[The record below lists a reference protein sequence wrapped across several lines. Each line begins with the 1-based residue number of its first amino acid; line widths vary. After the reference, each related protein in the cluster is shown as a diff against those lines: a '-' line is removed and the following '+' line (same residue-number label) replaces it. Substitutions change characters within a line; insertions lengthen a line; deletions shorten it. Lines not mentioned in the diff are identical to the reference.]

1 MLTPETVIQI
11 SQKIQL
17 GTVAGPSVRVENKYL
32 KGLIK
37 YLQTF
42 GVLFPVIYVWL
53 GLQRVPIF
61 FFFFFSPSQRTRR

>member
-1 MLTPETVIQI
+1 MLTPETVRQI

-17 GTVAGPSVRVENKYL
+17 GTVAGPSVRVKNKYL

-42 GVLFPVIYVWL
+42 WCSLPCYLCLVRSLA
-53 GLQRVPIF
+53 RSNF
-61 FFFFFSPSQRTRR
+61 FFFLPSQRPRP